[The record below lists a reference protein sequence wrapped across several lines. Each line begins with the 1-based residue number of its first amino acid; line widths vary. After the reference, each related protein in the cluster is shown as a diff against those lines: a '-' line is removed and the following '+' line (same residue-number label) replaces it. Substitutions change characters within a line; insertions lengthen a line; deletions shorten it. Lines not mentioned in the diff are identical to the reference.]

1 LIPIHV
7 AIVCRASRHRRA
19 SCEGRLRYHEDPTLP
34 GYWLY
39 DGLRIQ
45 ADVESHQFAV
55 AFARRTLSPG
65 TVVLDVAAGEGAL
78 SKQLLDEGFC
88 VVCTSWNDRVHL
100 DAPRYSVNLDY
111 PFDSRDVGD
120 RRYPLVCAIEII
132 EHVENPAE
140 FLRSCERVL
149 APGGRIVLSTPN
161 VENAA
166 ARLQWLWR
174 GHPRIF
180 SDEQVQQNRHISMPW
195 GRGLEYL
202 ISRAGL
208 RIEEKHLLG
217 SPRLQRNGWMSTA
230 KRALYASMAAVLP
243 GDARGTTRL
252 YVLSRAERRR
262 SHGPAE
268 VF

>member
-1 LIPIHV
+1 MSRSCVAHHVGAGLI
-7 AIVCRASRHRRA
+7 RGGSL
-19 SCEGRLRYHEDPTLP
+19 SYHEDPELP

-45 ADVESHQFAV
+45 ADVEAHQFAV
-55 AFARRTLSPG
+55 GFAQRTLSPR
-65 TVVLDVAAGEGAL
+65 TVVLDIAAGEGAL
-78 SKQLLDEGFC
+78 AKQLLDRDFS
-88 VVCTSWNDRVHL
+88 VVCTSWNDRVQL
-100 DAPRYSVNLDY
+100 DAPRFSVNLDY
-111 PFDSRDVGD
+111 PFDARDVGH

-149 APGGRIVLSTPN
+149 APGGRVILSTPN

-195 GRGLEYL
+195 GCGLEYL
-202 ISRAGL
+202 IDRAGL
-208 RIEEKHLLG
+208 RVEEKHLVG
-217 SPRLQRNGWMSTA
+217 RPRFAHNGWLAAA

-243 GDARGTTRL
+243 GDAHGTTRL
-252 YVLSRAERRR
+252 YVLSRSADGRRA
-262 SHGPAE
+262 SGPSE